1 MSKVDFLKKWRND
14 YTFRSDMRRKGIRVI
29 QDNVIFFNEDGS
41 VRAVAGNYVKQF
53 PPHKGKE
60 NKKNFLKKTL
70 DKQN

>member
-1 MSKVDFLKKWRND
+1 MSKVDFLKKWRDD

-60 NKKNFLKKTL
+60 NKKNF
-70 DKQN
+70 